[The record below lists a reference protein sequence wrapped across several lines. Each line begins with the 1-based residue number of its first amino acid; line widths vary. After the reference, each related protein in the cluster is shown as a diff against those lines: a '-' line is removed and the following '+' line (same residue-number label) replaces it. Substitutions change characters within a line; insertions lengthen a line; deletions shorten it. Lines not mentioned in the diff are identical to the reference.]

1 MALGGRGRASAI
13 VSKLGAC
20 LLAGWRWRWRW
31 GCVANPNSAH
41 SCIAIGAWPARS
53 HAYLRICDVVAGNE
67 TRGTRWGGCWS
78 ISSSAGWAPTCNP
91 RTTSEATPGHLCTT
105 SPHFSTSFPLPTSL
119 SFRLHLLSCP
129 WYDFP
134 LPCSSSSLFIMC
146 IASCFLRSIG
156 IADPISSVDFPHAN
170 KCGIA

>member
-1 MALGGRGRASAI
+1 MWLGGGVERAPLSRSLVPA
-13 VSKLGAC
+13 AC
-20 LLAGWRWRWRW
+20 WRWRWRW
-31 GCVANPNSAH
+31 GCAANPNSAH

-53 HAYLRICDVVAGNE
+53 HADLPICDVVAGNE

-105 SPHFSTSFPLPTSL
+105 SPLFSTSFPLPTSL
-119 SFRLHLLSCP
+119 SFRPHLLSCP

-134 LPCSSSSLFIMC
+134 SMLQFFLVLDVH
-146 IASCFLRSIG
+146 CFMFTAVHRNCRSDLIRG
-156 IADPISSVDFPHAN
+156 FPLAN